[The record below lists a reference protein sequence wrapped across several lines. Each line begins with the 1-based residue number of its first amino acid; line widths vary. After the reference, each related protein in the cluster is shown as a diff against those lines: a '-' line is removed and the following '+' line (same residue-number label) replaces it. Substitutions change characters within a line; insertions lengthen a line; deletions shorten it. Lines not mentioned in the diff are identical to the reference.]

1 MRGEEGGREVR
12 ERREGGEG
20 EEGGREED
28 EGEEGRIHPYC
39 TCDIIKSSF
48 NSTTYIG
55 CQW

>member
-1 MRGEEGGREVR
+1 MR